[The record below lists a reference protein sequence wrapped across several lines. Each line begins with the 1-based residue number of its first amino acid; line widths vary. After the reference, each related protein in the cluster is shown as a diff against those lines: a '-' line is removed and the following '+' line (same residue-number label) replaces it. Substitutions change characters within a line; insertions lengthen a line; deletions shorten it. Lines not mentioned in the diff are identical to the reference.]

1 MTEQEY
7 NEEALE
13 AWYYMEEMQ
22 ARMVREE
29 EDSRYLGLEELRS
42 LDRYEVMAENAGF

>member
-7 NEEALE
+7 IDF
-13 AWYYMEEMQ
+13 MEDVQ

-29 EDSRYLGLEELRS
+29 MDSQYLGLEELRS
-42 LDRYEVMAENAGF
+42 LDRYEVMAENVGF